1 MINLE
6 TEFSKMSD
14 GDVEGNMEMTMR
26 RFINAGEED
35 KEFIKKHMIEPVEAE
50 KEVFKI
56 EFKKK
61 LQ

>member
-35 KEFIKKHMIEPVEAE
+35 KDFIIKHMTKPVEAE

>member
-1 MINLE
+1 MINLD
-6 TEFSKMSD
+6 TEFSKN
-14 GDVEGNMEMTMR
+14 GDEGNMEMTMR

-35 KEFIKKHMIEPVEAE
+35 KEFIKKHMTKPVEAE